1 MSGDVNIHAH
11 QQCPRCKAPIGR
23 TDTMC
28 WACRH
33 VIVPPR
39 VHTRNA
45 WLLPLLGVLAAG
57 TLVGFLLKYRTQ
69 VEGTMQTALR
79 SLLKH

>member
-1 MSGDVNIHAH
+1 
-11 QQCPRCKAPIGR
+11 
-23 TDTMC
+23 MC

-33 VIVPPR
+33 VVIPPR
-39 VHTRNA
+39 VHTRNI
-45 WLLPLLGVLAAG
+45 WLVTLFEVLAAG

-69 VEGTMQTALR
+69 VEGTLHAALR